1 MKKLLLLLLLIPLLL
16 ISPLARDSAPFPDEG
31 VKLYFLEDMSSDL
44 HHGPAL
50 AAEPY
55 LAMSSSPNSST
66 GPFLLMKA
74 LLAGPTQ
81 KELRSPFPKGVTLEN
96 WRWDPEKPGCLQIR
110 LSEQYSGLTDISLTL
125 ADYCIVLTLSQ
136 IPELQSVVI
145 TSSGYTS
152 GYQGRRALQA
162 SEVLLTE
169 PLDIP
174 ADSP

>member
-1 MKKLLLLLLLIPLLL
+1 MKKFFLLLLLIPLLL
-16 ISPLARDSAPFPDEG
+16 IPPLVQEPKTLPDESI
-31 VKLYFLEDMSSDL
+31 KLYFLEDTSLGL
-44 HHGPAL
+44 HQGSAL

-66 GPFLLMKA
+66 GPLLLMKA

-81 KELRSPFPKGVTLEN
+81 KGLRSPFPKGVTLEN
-96 WRWDPEKPGCLQIR
+96 WRWDPDDPGCLQIR

-136 IPELQSVVI
+136 IPGLQSVEI

-152 GYQGRRALQA
+152 GYRDPRALRENEA
-162 SEVLLTE
+162 MLTE
-169 PLDIP
+169 PFDIP